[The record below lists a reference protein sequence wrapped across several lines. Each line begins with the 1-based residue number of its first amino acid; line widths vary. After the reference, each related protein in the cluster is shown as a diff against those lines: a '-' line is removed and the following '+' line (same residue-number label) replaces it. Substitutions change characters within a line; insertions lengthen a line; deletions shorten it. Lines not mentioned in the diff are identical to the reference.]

1 MARGRR
7 VNSSGEKSKKLLL
20 EKAIEL
26 FSTYGYHQ
34 TKISDIVK
42 AASLTQPTFYLYFQ
56 SKESLFNDLNEKF
69 QNDLIEIIKKTEDNK
84 RLINE
89 CNEKIEEKQDEL
101 LDIPREIDR
110 LNYQLM
116 LLTMEV
122 CYDAIETNTEEIVGA
137 TKNANELIEQ
147 NLRCIF
153 DYFIENPNLTKIGF
167 YEAEQSSV
175 LKQLL
180 VSKIENVINDNSK
193 DYPVAKRV
201 NSNVLA
207 QSLVGSME
215 RLTLTN
221 LLTNKSNPEKLAEE
235 ISLIYFSNE
244 QALVHQ

>member
-26 FSTYGYHQ
+26 FSTHGYHQ

-56 SKESLFNDLNEKF
+56 SKETLFNDLNEKF
-69 QNDLIEIIKKTEDNK
+69 QSDLIEIFTNK
-84 RLINE
+84 
-89 CNEKIEEKQDEL
+89 EE
-101 LDIPREIDR
+101 
-110 LNYQLM
+110 
-116 LLTMEV
+116 TV
-122 CYDAIETNTEEIVGA
+122 SA

-147 NLRCIF
+147 NLKCIF

-167 YEAEQSSV
+167 YEAEQSSG

-180 VSKIENVINDNSK
+180 VSKIENVINENLK
-193 DYPVAKRV
+193 ECPVVKRV

-207 QSLVGSME
+207 ESLVGSME

-221 LLTNKSNPEKLAEE
+221 LLTNKSNPEKLAQE
-235 ISLIYFSNE
+235 ISTIYFSTE
-244 QALVHQ
+244 QPLVYQ

>member
-26 FSTYGYHQ
+26 FSTHGYHQ

-56 SKESLFNDLNEKF
+56 SKETLFNDLNEKF
-69 QNDLIEIIKKTEDNK
+69 QSDLIEIF
-84 RLINE
+84 
-89 CNEKIEEKQDEL
+89 
-101 LDIPREIDR
+101 
-110 LNYQLM
+110 
-116 LLTMEV
+116 
-122 CYDAIETNTEEIVGA
+122 TNTEETVSA

-147 NLRCIF
+147 NLKCIF

-180 VSKIENVINDNSK
+180 VSKIENVINENLK
-193 DYPVAKRV
+193 EYPVVKRV

-207 QSLVGSME
+207 ESLVGSME

-221 LLTNKSNPEKLAEE
+221 LLTNKSDPEKLAQE
-235 ISLIYFSNE
+235 ISMIYFSTE
-244 QALVHQ
+244 QPLVYQ

>member
-26 FSTYGYHQ
+26 FSTHGYHQ

-56 SKESLFNDLNEKF
+56 SKETLFNDLNEKF
-69 QNDLIEIIKKTEDNK
+69 QNDLIEIF
-84 RLINE
+84 
-89 CNEKIEEKQDEL
+89 
-101 LDIPREIDR
+101 
-110 LNYQLM
+110 
-116 LLTMEV
+116 
-122 CYDAIETNTEEIVGA
+122 TNTEETVSA
-137 TKNANELIEQ
+137 TNNANELIEQ
-147 NLRCIF
+147 NLKCIF

-180 VSKIENVINDNSK
+180 VSKIENVINENLK
-193 DYPVAKRV
+193 EYPVVKRV

-207 QSLVGSME
+207 ESLVGSME

-221 LLTNKSNPEKLAEE
+221 LLTNKSNPEKLAQE
-235 ISLIYFSNE
+235 ISMIYFSTE
-244 QALVHQ
+244 QPLVYQ

>member
-69 QNDLIEIIKKTEDNK
+69 QNDLIEIF
-84 RLINE
+84 
-89 CNEKIEEKQDEL
+89 
-101 LDIPREIDR
+101 
-110 LNYQLM
+110 
-116 LLTMEV
+116 
-122 CYDAIETNTEEIVGA
+122 TNTEEIVGA

-244 QALVHQ
+244 QTLVHQ

>member
-26 FSTYGYHQ
+26 FSTHGYHQ

-56 SKESLFNDLNEKF
+56 SKETLFNDLNEKF
-69 QNDLIEIIKKTEDNK
+69 QNEYIEIFK
-84 RLINE
+84 
-89 CNEKIEEKQDEL
+89 
-101 LDIPREIDR
+101 
-110 LNYQLM
+110 
-116 LLTMEV
+116 
-122 CYDAIETNTEEIVGA
+122 NTEETVRA

-147 NLRCIF
+147 NLKCIF

-180 VSKIENVINDNSK
+180 VSKIENVINENLK
-193 DYPVAKRV
+193 EYPVVKRV

-207 QSLVGSME
+207 ESLVGSME

-221 LLTNKSNPEKLAEE
+221 LLTNKSNPEKLAQE
-235 ISLIYFSNE
+235 ISMIYFSTE
-244 QALVHQ
+244 QPLVYQ